1 MEIRLLVPEDRDSFE
16 DACRRIAQLF
26 HDTVREVNI
35 RDYSAEQ
42 VQAWAPEN
50 LYFRDWVKICSNRFT
65 YIAEDAEEIIGF
77 AELETSG
84 HIGCFYCHKDY
95 QRRGVGT
102 RLYQTIEA
110 KAVELGINRIYTEA
124 SITARAFFK
133 SRGFAVVKEQQ
144 VVVRG
149 ARFTNF
155 AMEKNLNISDRIA
168 IANFYHF
175 TDLVNYQELRP
186 LLKSLGDRHQ
196 LKGTILLAPEGINAT
211 IAGSREGIDIFLNYL
226 RSLPS
231 LENLEHKKSYSH
243 VLPLNKL
250 RVKLKKELVKFGI
263 SDIDP
268 TRDVGVYVEP
278 KDWNDLI
285 SDPNVLVIDT
295 RNIYEVEFGTFT
307 GAINPNLDF
316 FSEFPKYVEEH
327 LSNPHQAIAMFCTG
341 GIRCE
346 KASAYMLARGFSEVY
361 HLKGGILKY
370 LEEVPR
376 DASLWQGECFIFDD
390 RITVNIP
397 ENLQTNPNSQV

>member
-1 MEIRLLVPEDRDSFE
+1 MEIRLFKPEDTDF
-16 DACRRIAQLF
+16 IAQLF

-35 RDYSAEQ
+35 RDYSADQ

-50 LYFRDWVKICSNRFT
+50 LNFRDWEKVCTDRFT
-65 YIAEDAEEIIGF
+65 YIAEETGEIIGF
-77 AELETSG
+77 AELEANG

-110 KAVELGINRIYTEA
+110 KAVELGIGRICTEA

-144 VVVRG
+144 VSVRG
-149 ARFTNF
+149 AKFANF
-155 AMEKNLNISDRIA
+155 AMEKNLNSPEQIA

-175 TDLVNYQELRP
+175 TDLANYRELRP

-196 LKGTILLAPEGINAT
+196 LKGTILLAPEGINST
-211 IAGSREGIDIFLNYL
+211 IAGSREGIGILLSYL
-226 RSLPS
+226 RTQQG
-231 LENLEHKKSYSH
+231 LENLEHKESYSSIM
-243 VLPLNKL
+243 PLNKL
-250 RVKLKKELVKFGI
+250 RVRLKTELVKFGI

-268 TRDVGVYVEP
+268 TREVGIYVEP

-285 SDPNVLVIDT
+285 TDPNILLIDT
-295 RNIYEVEFGTFT
+295 RNIYEVEFGTFA

-327 LSNPHQAIAMFCTG
+327 LSDPNQKIAMFCTG

-346 KASAYMLARGFSEVY
+346 KASAYMLAQGFSEVY

-370 LEEVPR
+370 LEEVPT
-376 DASLWQGECFIFDD
+376 DSSLWQGECFIFDD
-390 RITVNIP
+390 RIAV
-397 ENLQTNPNSQV
+397 NPNS